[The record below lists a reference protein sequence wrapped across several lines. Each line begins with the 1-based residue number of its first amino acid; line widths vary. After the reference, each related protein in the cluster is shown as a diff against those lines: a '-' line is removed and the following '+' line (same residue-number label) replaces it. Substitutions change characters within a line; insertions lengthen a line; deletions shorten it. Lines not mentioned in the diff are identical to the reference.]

1 MAEKE
6 EPLLKKLYYENCP
19 GCRVEKI
26 NETQEG
32 LPLKNFFYAWAV
44 VLTAA
49 LPISSL
55 FPFLY
60 FMTRDFHIAKRD
72 QDIGFYAGYIGS
84 SFMVGRAMASI
95 FWGIIA
101 DRYGRKPVI
110 MIGITSVIIFNT
122 LFGLSTSF
130 WMAISTRFLLG
141 IFSGLFGTI
150 MAYISEVCREEHRA
164 IGISIVSTAWGM
176 GLIVGPGLGGFLA
189 QPADKYPSLFSKN
202 SLFGR
207 FPYFLPCLSISFLA
221 SVASVTSYW
230 LPETLHKHNANNKD
244 KCSSDDV
251 LEACAYISDFKESN
265 EETDGR
271 MSTSKQNLFTNW
283 PYMSAM
289 IVYCIFSLHDIAYTE
304 IFSLWAVSDRMY
316 GGLNFTS
323 NGVGEVLTISGAG
336 MLLFQLFLY
345 PKVER
350 ILGPIMVS
358 RIAAGLSIP
367 LLASYPFINKLTGS
381 HLLLA
386 INCASLLKN
395 VLAVAVITGM
405 FLLQNNAVAQ
415 HQRGAANGIST
426 TGMSIFKAIGPAA
439 GGALFAWS
447 QKRQDASFLP
457 GDQLVFF
464 LLNMIELLGVLLTF
478 KPILTLPGEQ
488 SNLG

>member
-60 FMTRDFHIAKRD
+60 FMVCVTLQTRDFHIAKRD

-230 LPETLHKHNANNKD
+230 LP
-244 KCSSDDV
+244 
-251 LEACAYISDFKESN
+251 
-265 EETDGR
+265 
-271 MSTSKQNLFTNW
+271 
-283 PYMSAM
+283 
-289 IVYCIFSLHDIAYTE
+289 
-304 IFSLWAVSDRMY
+304 IFSLWAVSDRLY

-345 PKVER
+345 PKFER

-464 LLNMIELLGVLLTF
+464 MLNMIELLGVLLTF

>member
-230 LPETLHKHNANNKD
+230 LP
-244 KCSSDDV
+244 
-251 LEACAYISDFKESN
+251 
-265 EETDGR
+265 
-271 MSTSKQNLFTNW
+271 
-283 PYMSAM
+283 
-289 IVYCIFSLHDIAYTE
+289 
-304 IFSLWAVSDRMY
+304 IFSLWAVSDRLY

-345 PKVER
+345 PKFER

-464 LLNMIELLGVLLTF
+464 MLNMIELLGVLLTF